1 MLGSLFLLLSILA
14 MSSIMSTTDF
24 DTLFK
29 GNFMYLTQLF
39 LFYGIFI
46 AFAVKTP
53 TIFLN
58 TWLLKAHVESPLGG
72 SIILAAIV
80 LKLMYYWFWYSF

>member
-1 MLGSLFLLLSILA
+1 MLLSSLLLTPILGVLAILINEDILLLKSLSLLA

-29 GNFMYLTQLF
+29 GNFIYVTQLF

-58 TWLLKAHVESPLGG
+58 T
-72 SIILAAIV
+72 
-80 LKLMYYWFWYSF
+80 